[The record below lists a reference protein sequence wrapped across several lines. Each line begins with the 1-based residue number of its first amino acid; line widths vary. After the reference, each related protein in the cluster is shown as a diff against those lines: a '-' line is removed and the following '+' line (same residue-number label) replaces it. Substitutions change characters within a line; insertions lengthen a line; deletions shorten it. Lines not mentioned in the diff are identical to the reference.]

1 MKPLA
6 SVMKDDFEWSL
17 LMGIATLNPSYGLIK
32 EQPMYRYLTS
42 IMFFVLSASAS
53 ATEFSRVDVC
63 KATIAIEMGRDNAV
77 MKTEESGDS
86 PVVSYIRSDDLQ
98 KFTYRCK
105 FNGYQVIWSTYFDDE
120 GQWGRWR
127 DDPAFDDAKTT
138 FETRGNELVLKNS
151 QLGEKVFTRKSF

>member
-1 MKPLA
+1 MHRYVTGIVFAALA
-6 SVMKDDFEWSL
+6 
-17 LMGIATLNPSYGLIK
+17 
-32 EQPMYRYLTS
+32 
-42 IMFFVLSASAS
+42 ASAH
-53 ATEFSRVDVC
+53 AAEFSRADIC

-77 MKTEESGDS
+77 MKTEESGNN
-86 PVVSYIRSDDLQ
+86 PVVSYVRNDDLQ

-105 FNGYQVIWSTYFDDE
+105 FIAHQVIWSAYFGDE

-138 FETRGNELVLKNS
+138 FEVRGSELVLRNS